1 MASIG
6 HVPRR
11 VLRSWPTT
19 LGGLA
24 ASAAAAAAGVW
35 GLATGGNVA
44 GYALLT
50 AAGLAGLA
58 LSARVGVVV
67 DGSGLQLR
75 GVAPTRVLPW
85 DAVEDIDC
93 DLIAMHGAF
102 GRYAPVITTRDSDEP
117 IVAGALGSYRREI
130 AEQRGRDLRVAAD
143 VRGRVSA

>member
-1 MASIG
+1 VASIG
-6 HVPRR
+6 QVPRR

-24 ASAAAAAAGVW
+24 ASATAAAAGVW
-35 GLATGGNVA
+35 GLASGGNVV

-50 AAGLAGLA
+50 AVGVAGLL

-67 DGSGLQLR
+67 DASGLHLR

-85 DAVEDIDC
+85 DTVEDIDC
-93 DLIAMHGAF
+93 DLVAMHGLF

-117 IVAGALGSYRREI
+117 LVAGVLGSYRREI
-130 AEQRGRDLRVAAD
+130 AEQRGRDLRVAAAL
-143 VRGRVSA
+143 RSRVKA